1 MNNKLQESFYSTPF
15 EEKTAVKVDGE
26 TVGYISE
33 ELLSETKDGIKR
45 NGMFSASTKSKLIS
59 AIDSKAVI
67 PVYLYNL
74 WALDITQQFF
84 TIFTG
89 YSSNEQNIMG
99 FYNGHNIYIM
109 TSNIR
114 SLAGE
119 ISNKQMYD
127 IMAHEHQHKFAGERP
142 GYSKDPKVK
151 ELLKRWF
158 EVFVDD
164 YYGENL
170 EKHFREKLLKY
181 FTFIQWESNKG
192 ILNGA
197 KWSNRY
203 NTLFQIAPNTKGLSE
218 ETLEKHK
225 LLLMYLETA
234 FDGGID
240 YSNMDPYL
248 SGRRAYRALGIN
260 PNTYIYQ
267 EFMIPSE
274 VICVCAGNNT
284 TVGNYFLT
292 KYLR

>member
-1 MNNKLQESFYSTPF
+1 MNNKLQESFYSSPF

-26 TVGYISE
+26 TVGYISPQLIE
-33 ELLSETKDGIKR
+33 ETLNGINR
-45 NGMFSASTKSKLIS
+45 NGMFSPETKKKLQR
-59 AIDSKAVI
+59 AINTKGVI
-67 PVYLYNL
+67 PVYLYDL

-84 TIFTG
+84 SVFTG
-89 YSSNEQNIMG
+89 YSTTEQNIMG
-99 FYNGHNIYIM
+99 FYNGRNIYIM
-109 TSNIR
+109 ASNIR

-127 IMAHEHQHKFAGERP
+127 IMAHEHQHKFAGEKP
-142 GYSKDPKVK
+142 GYSKDPKVREILDK
-151 ELLKRWF
+151 WF
-158 EVFVDD
+158 DFFIDD
-164 YYGENL
+164 YYGKDM
-170 EKHFREKLLKY
+170 EKDFRNKLKKY

-203 NTLFQIAPNTKGLSE
+203 NTLFSMAGNEKDLSE

-225 LLLMYLETA
+225 NLLRYLETA
-234 FDGGID
+234 FDGDID
-240 YSNMDPYL
+240 YENMGPYF
-248 SGRRAYRALGIN
+248 SGRRAYKSIGID

-284 TVGNYFLT
+284 KIGNYFLS
-292 KYLR
+292 KYL

>member
-45 NGMFSASTKSKLIS
+45 NGMFSAPTKKKLIS

-203 NTLFQIAPNTKGLSE
+203 NTLFQIAPNTKGLPE